1 MEDRG
6 RGTVHVSTASEFLA
20 DLPDEL
26 DALLKWYDM
35 DADPAMLAKDV
46 RAYADGLL
54 AALRSDQAIVPELQA
69 DPERILALVL
79 THHVRNP
86 EHSVGW
92 LNLGLALRRLAAWD
106 REMWRTRRL
115 ERAISCFD
123 RCLAL
128 SAGERA
134 VNVRAWAGKALAFMQ
149 LGDLNEAVRCSAA
162 ALELDRSDPN
172 LWLLHSGCVGRAGNE
187 DEALRLIENAYEA
200 YVAAG
205 RPDAL
210 RHLFDQHGSQAVG
223 T

>member
-1 MEDRG
+1 VGDRG
-6 RGTVHVSTASEFLA
+6 RGAIHVSTASEFLA

-106 REMWRTRRL
+106 SEMSRTRRL

-128 SAGERA
+128 RAGERA
-134 VNVRAWAGKALAFMQ
+134 VNVRAWAGKTLAFMQ
-149 LGDLNEAVRCSAA
+149 LGDLNEAVRCSVA
-162 ALELDRSDPN
+162 ALKLDRSDPN

>member
-6 RGTVHVSTASEFLA
+6 RGTIHVSTASEFLA

-26 DALLKWYDM
+26 DAMLKWYDM

-134 VNVRAWAGKALAFMQ
+134 VNVRAWAGKALGFMQ
-149 LGDLNEAVRCSAA
+149 LGDLSEAVRCSAA

>member
-1 MEDRG
+1 VDHTAG
-6 RGTVHVSTASEFLA
+6 GTVPPSSASEFLTN
-20 DLPDEL
+20 LPTEL
-26 DALLKWYDM
+26 EALLKWFDAG
-35 DADPAMLAKDV
+35 ADPAAPTIEV
-46 RAYADGLL
+46 RSYANGLL
-54 AALRSDQAIVPELQA
+54 TALRSDQAIVPKLQA

-162 ALELDRSDPN
+162 ALALDRSDPN

-210 RHLFDQHGSQAVG
+210 RHLFDQHGSQALD